1 MNCTVVVKPLRV
13 PSIDYVAKHAT
24 SELQWSA
31 LSNKSLYRGL
41 PESPQGAVAF
51 DVELTPLTGCL
62 GFLTGE
68 ELKRADELL
77 QTRPEDSS
85 FAIRQVVGALCSF
98 LSSSFCFCKSTRLL

>member
-68 ELKRADELL
+68 ELKRADE
-77 QTRPEDSS
+77 DSS
-85 FAIRQVVGALCSF
+85 FTIRQVVGALLFIFVIVIWF
-98 LSSSFCFCKSTRLL
+98 LHKSTRRLK